1 MNTLP
6 LTLLAQEA
14 AAADPGFWGGPGMQA
29 FGLWVAVGFTLAI
42 YTFLYRD
49 NPVFKFAEHVF
60 VGVSNGYLLCY
71 TWFTVVKPM
80 LVVPLWHAI
89 RPPADKPLEANET
102 LWLLVPAFLSLCM
115 LMRFVPKA
123 AWMSRWAFAFMV
135 GTTSGVLIPLTVQA
149 QIYKQLFPMLGGF
162 VSRGGDTDAVLW
174 VASLKSLLILIGV
187 FAVLTY
193 FLFSVEHK
201 GPVRVFARTGIV
213 FLMIAFGASFGYTV
227 MARESL
233 LIGRVK
239 FLITQAGSEGKY
251 RTFAMMAVVVA
262 LVAALE
268 MLRVRATPP
277 PAAEPAPP
285 EAK

>member
-1 MNTLP
+1 MNPLP
-6 LTLLAQEA
+6 LTMLAAET
-14 AAADPGFWGGPGMQA
+14 AAADPGFFASPTMQA
-29 FGLWVAVGFTLAI
+29 LGLWVAVGFTLAI

-80 LVVPLWHAI
+80 LVLPLWHAI
-89 RPPADKPLEANET
+89 RPPADRPLEANET

-149 QIYKQLFPMLGGF
+149 QIYKQLVPMLGGF
-162 VSRGGDTDAVLW
+162 VSRGGESDGILW
-174 VASLKSLLILIGV
+174 VASLKTLLLLIGV

-233 LIGRVK
+233 LIGRVD
-239 FLITQAGSEGKY
+239 FLIKQAKSGQNF
-251 RTFAMMAVVVA
+251 RTFVMMAVVVS
-262 LVAALE
+262 LVAVLE
-268 MLRVRATPP
+268 VLRHRAAPP
-277 PAAEPAPP
+277 PPAEPAPP